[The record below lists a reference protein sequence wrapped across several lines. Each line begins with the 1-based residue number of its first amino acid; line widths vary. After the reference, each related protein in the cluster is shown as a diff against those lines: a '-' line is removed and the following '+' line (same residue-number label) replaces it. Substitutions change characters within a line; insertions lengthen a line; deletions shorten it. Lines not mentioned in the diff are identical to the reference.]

1 MKRIAIGGPAYGN
14 KVSVAHCQSM
24 VAMARGI
31 PYPIDV
37 RYRHS
42 SMLPENRDRM
52 LRDACEAG
60 FDAFI
65 SMDADTY
72 LEPRL
77 IGASLDSIRGWLM
90 TDWEEERPDNV
101 AFVGAPVQQGN
112 GEWNVVAKDGTRWT
126 ELPLLQSYDA
136 GFVGTGFVIYNLP
149 IYREL
154 IRAMPSQPLFVFGYD
169 SERKEQPWIG
179 EDSYHCLLIRR
190 AGLNFAV
197 DPSIHCGHAHP
208 MVQS

>member
-14 KVSVAHCQSM
+14 KVSTRHCQSV
-24 VAMARGI
+24 VAMALTLHRQVEI
-31 PYPIDV
+31 

-42 SMLPENRDRM
+42 SMLPENRDAL
-52 LRDACEAG
+52 LRDAVLSG

-72 LEPRL
+72 LDHREL
-77 IGASLDSIRGWLM
+77 KDSLAAIDMWLD
-90 TDWEEERPDNV
+90 TFDEDTENPL

-112 GEWNVVAKDGTRWT
+112 GQWNVCHKDGTRWA
-126 ELPLLQSYDA
+126 ELPKLQSYDA

-149 IYREL
+149 VYRHL
-154 IRAMPSQPLFVFGYD
+154 IREMPSLPLFVFGYD
-169 SERKEQPWIG
+169 SHRKHDPWIG
-179 EDSYHCLLIRR
+179 EDSYHCLLVRR
-190 AGLNFAV
+190 AGLNFVV
-197 DPSIHCGHAHP
+197 DPAIRCGHAHP